1 MKEIQYEIVKEIAV
15 LSASDSGYT
24 KEINLISWNGR
35 EPKYDIRSFSPNREK
50 CGKGITLNAD
60 EAAALLEALQKE
72 VNSGDCALPGFVDSK
87 NEEKTERNAGY
98 LVVSHSGGGML
109 RQGTRKGIRRT
120 PANRGMR
127 AHWVVKGLDISEDVC
142 HGMCP

>member
-15 LSASDSGYT
+15 LSKGDSGYT

-60 EAAALLEALQKE
+60 KAAALLEALQKE
-72 VNSGDCALPGFVDSK
+72 VNSGD
-87 NEEKTERNAGY
+87 
-98 LVVSHSGGGML
+98 
-109 RQGTRKGIRRT
+109 
-120 PANRGMR
+120 
-127 AHWVVKGLDISEDVC
+127 
-142 HGMCP
+142 